1 MYEFLRNMWIL
12 GKIDEAGMQAMITKN
27 FITQQEYEQIILLPK
42 QGEGENVI

>member
-12 GKIDEAGMQAMITKN
+12 GKIDETDLQTMVAKN

-42 QGEGENVI
+42 QGAGKNVI